1 MVGPLSRVKICSPK
15 KKLKRAAITQRHDR
29 ACALLC
35 KFARSNDCL
44 SHVVTKDLT
53 HLLPDGEIHMAFR
66 TILFDLSGI
75 NPHSPAYVDMKPGAA
90 SAARAVRKVSK
101 YHAHAERQ
109 GCTFVPFVVDSYGCL
124 GPDALQF
131 IKDIRDESLFSLS
144 AAPSPFRLS
153 RSAFLAQL
161 SATWQADNAKIVVK
175 WLTMIRDQHI
185 RVVVRPADKPMVA
198 LTGTLNSPAVSLPPS
213 LHDFALAGLLFFR
226 RVLAFEVAFAFTF
239 Y

>member
-1 MVGPLSRVKICSPK
+1 
-15 KKLKRAAITQRHDR
+15 
-29 ACALLC
+29 
-35 KFARSNDCL
+35 
-44 SHVVTKDLT
+44 
-53 HLLPDGEIHMAFR
+53 MAFR

-239 Y
+239 F